1 MFTSDISVVGEENYL
16 FQRDLFFKYI
26 LCLIGMFT
34 FIEIIRGQ
42 IAEVNLLQ
50 LIPGVYFFLLFLAS
64 FFLLSFSTLYNRTTF
79 QYENLEKGSKKYL
92 PRIKIY
98 LVKKFSL
105 VLFYWS
111 MIASFYGAIP
121 ISLDSFSSSGEKSL
135 ENLWSF
141 NEVISV
147 EIVILSAL
155 LTFSQTPLCYLFY
168 STQEDLIKT
177 FPNSWKKF
185 SFAAFLGAGV
195 FTPTLD
201 GYTQIS
207 FAVSLLSVFVLLV
220 FFLQRRVKTKISSRT
235 SLL

>member
-1 MFTSDISVVGEENYL
+1 MFTSEFSIVSEENYL
-16 FQRDLFFKYI
+16 FQRDLFFKFL
-26 LCLIGMFT
+26 LCLISMFT
-34 FIEIIRGQ
+34 FVEIVRGQ

-50 LIPGVYFFLLFLAS
+50 LIPGVYFFLLFLS
-64 FFLLSFSTLYNRTTF
+64 SLFLLYFSNVYIRTTF

-92 PRIKIY
+92 PRMKIY
-98 LVKKFSL
+98 ILKKFSL

-155 LTFSQTPLCYLFY
+155 LTFSQTPLFYLFY
-168 STQEDLIKT
+168 STQEDFVKT
-177 FPNSWKKF
+177 FPSSWKKF
-185 SFAAFLGAGV
+185 SFVAFIGAGV
-195 FTPTLD
+195 FTPTID

-207 FAVSLLSVFVLLV
+207 FAFSLISVFIILV
-220 FFLQRRVKTKISSRT
+220 FFIQRRVKTKTYSRT